1 MKKYVAYY
9 RVSTERQGK
18 SGLGIEAQK
27 EQVNR
32 FADSDGIIA
41 DFTEFESGRKTDRAQ
56 LHEAIALCNSI
67 GATLLI
73 AKLDRLSRDLHFIT
87 KLMSSKV
94 KFIACDMPTAN
105 DLTIQIMAAFAED
118 EAKRISKRTTDAID
132 VIKTKLRNG
141 EQHVSKA
148 GNVVVCL
155 GNAKNL
161 TNDARMAGAESN
173 KVKAMSN
180 QSNRMASGLASEL
193 RAQGYT
199 FSAITTKLNENGF
212 KTPNG
217 NAWQPMG
224 VKRLLD
230 RIN

>member
-32 FADSDGIIA
+32 FAGSDGIIA

-56 LHEAIALCNSI
+56 LHEAIAMCNSI

-118 EAKRISKRTTDAID
+118 EAKVAPLRVRGLKPKHTTTLPAFETSHLYGCVD
-132 VIKTKLRNG
+132 
-141 EQHVSKA
+141 
-148 GNVVVCL
+148 
-155 GNAKNL
+155 
-161 TNDARMAGAESN
+161 
-173 KVKAMSN
+173 
-180 QSNRMASGLASEL
+180 
-193 RAQGYT
+193 
-199 FSAITTKLNENGF
+199 
-212 KTPNG
+212 
-217 NAWQPMG
+217 
-224 VKRLLD
+224 
-230 RIN
+230 